1 MASLDHRVDL
11 YAQAR
16 LSLAVAAAP
25 LYHCL
30 FALQGSRSD
39 EPPLNRK
46 NADLLNIKVLV
57 GDIVVNEGHL

>member
-11 YAQAR
+11 HVQAQ

-39 EPPLNRK
+39 ELTLNRK
-46 NADLLNIKVLV
+46 NTDLLNIKVLV
-57 GDIVVNEGHL
+57 GDIVVNEGNL